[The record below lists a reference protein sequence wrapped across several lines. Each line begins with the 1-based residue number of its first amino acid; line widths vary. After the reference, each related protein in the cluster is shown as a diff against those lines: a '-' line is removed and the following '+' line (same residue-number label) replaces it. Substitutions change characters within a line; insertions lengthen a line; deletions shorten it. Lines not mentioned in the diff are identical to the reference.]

1 MRPRINL
8 DELDHERKGKEI
20 IAHTESRKF
29 VDYSESYPGLLAEQ
43 ARMTE

>member
-1 MRPRINL
+1 MIPMLNSNV
-8 DELDHERKGKEI
+8 LDHERKGKEI
-20 IAHTESRKF
+20 IAHTGSRKF